1 MVEISKCKRIDIPQ
15 SGSDTNSKAK
25 DNYFPYNCILK
36 IQCTHVIGGEIKP
49 PYYGVGSLIAN
60 NLVITSA
67 HLIFRAEGN
76 RRFKAVKI
84 EVFYQNKIIEA
95 TYCSNFPNHSYA
107 REHDYALLRLRD
119 NIYIENYLFIVKD
132 YEALENISLLTIGED
147 NNKQRI
153 VRIVTDKNPV
163 AINNKRI
170 LVHNLET

>member
-1 MVEISKCKRIDIPQ
+1 M
-15 SGSDTNSKAK
+15 
-25 DNYFPYNCILK
+25 
-36 IQCTHVIGGEIKP
+36 
-49 PYYGVGSLIAN
+49 GSLIAN

-95 TYCSNFPNHSYA
+95 TYCSNFPDHSYA

-119 NIYIENYLFIVKD
+119 NIYIENYLFIAKD